1 MVADMTT
8 TARFSTRGTL
18 QLTVDGTGYTL
29 RDGDSAYY
37 AGDCHHQFVNLG
49 RESCVYYLAM
59 ELVQRGPHAR
69 LGRTAPAGP
78 RRCS

>member
-8 TARFSTRGTL
+8 MARFSTRGTL

-29 RDGDSAYY
+29 RAGDSAYY
-37 AGDCHHQFVNLG
+37 AGDSHHLVNPG

-69 LGRTAPAGP
+69 LGRTVPAGP
-78 RRCS
+78 RRRF